1 MLVRREEMALR
12 KDKKRE
18 IVSRFR
24 IGTHGGCEALLY
36 EFREGRP
43 FISKE
48 DEPESQGAAPPLGSH
63 AVYIAAATFEEAFTY
78 LLWERSDFKVDR
90 VTCLGLIE
98 MVSGSPLD

>member
-1 MLVRREEMALR
+1 MS

-36 EFREGRP
+36 EFRERRP

-48 DEPESQGAAPPLGSH
+48 DEPESQRAAPPLGSH

-78 LLWERSDFKVDR
+78 LLWERPDFKVDR
-90 VTCLGLIE
+90 VDLSRPDRNGFGKSTGLDQTE
-98 MVSGSPLD
+98 EGQ